1 MASAVS
7 AGPCQAI
14 QTHTPARSPDPGE
27 QLAEPG
33 RLPYEVLESLE
44 PGTSMGGARP
54 KVTVEDGRRLY
65 LAKLP
70 EKQDKHATAATTPRT
85 SLSC

>member
-1 MASAVS
+1 MQGPAKPFKRTHQLEALTQA
-7 AGPCQAI
+7 AGQF
-14 QTHTPARSPDPGE
+14 
-27 QLAEPG
+27 AETG